1 MTLRV
6 PPTCLCGIFFNLFLI
21 HLDLGVGKKRREDLC
36 VESNV
41 GILKWRHTSYEAGQK
56 TSTFWPSNAP
66 LASLL
71 ERLIGL
77 IYNLP
82 ACLHHKITQDL
93 SSSECIAATIL
104 GVQAHLLLPVPWR
117 ITIMSMRYEDKH
129 FMPITS
135 FNPHS
140 HVVMLVL

>member
-1 MTLRV
+1 METYL
-6 PPTCLCGIFFNLFLI
+6 P
-21 HLDLGVGKKRREDLC
+21 
-36 VESNV
+36 
-41 GILKWRHTSYEAGQK
+41 SYEAGQI
-56 TSTFWPSNAP
+56 TSTFWWPNAP

-71 ERLIGL
+71 ERFVGL

-82 ACLHHKITQDL
+82 ACLHCQITQDL
-93 SSSECIAATIL
+93 SSSEYIAATIL

-117 ITIMSMRYEDKH
+117 ITIMSMRYEDTH
-129 FMPITS
+129 FMPVTF